1 MTNEKRI
8 EAVKRAINSIES
20 GRQYYICPALLWSL
34 PGSETDV
41 FKCFPELLKH
51 KPETFYTHGIWFH
64 PDDTKSRIDILN
76 KVLTE
81 IQNQEK

>member
-8 EAVKRAINSIES
+8 EAVKGAIDSIKK
-20 GRQYYICPALLWSL
+20 GKTLCMCTALQVYEFL
-34 PGSETDV
+34 PISDI
-41 FKCFPELLKH
+41 FKYFPELLKH
-51 KPETFYTHGIWFH
+51 KPVNTFSKTVWFH
-64 PDDTKSRIDILN
+64 FSDSKSRIDILN

>member
-8 EAVKRAINSIES
+8 EAIKDAIDSIES
-20 GRQYYICPALLWSL
+20 SYPQYICVALTRHL
-34 PGSETDV
+34 PKFERDP
-41 FKCFPELLKH
+41 FKYFPELLKH
-51 KPETFYTHGIWFH
+51 KPEKTFQGSVWFD
-64 PDDTKSRIDILN
+64 PDDSKSRIDILN